1 MGIMGITYD
10 IYTVSEDMI
19 GSNDGLGQDWIWLD
33 PTGSNQGKSQPET
46 IPEILGPAKMPL
58 HSLPGIWVWLGL
70 SESMGYTP
78 W

>member
-19 GSNDGLGQDWIWLD
+19 GSMD
-33 PTGSNQGKSQPET
+33 PTGANQGKSQPET
-46 IPEILGPAKMPL
+46 IPEILGPAKKTL
-58 HSLPGIWVWLGL
+58 HPLPGIWVWLGL